1 MTVKSERGRR
11 RYTAFEVPE
20 GTDRR
25 AAEAAV
31 SGVPSAKVITCG
43 GGYAVVRSLPSERGI
58 LEEGMSSGV
67 PGSRAFDCSGTLRA
81 LRERHPQLSS
91 PRRRRGRPGAPDG
104 HCPNALYC
112 PPYQGALEN
121 RSLSFYATRTDGL

>member
-91 PRRRRGRPGAPDG
+91 PRRRRRRPRGARWTLPKRFI
-104 HCPNALYC
+104 L
-112 PPYQGALEN
+112 PP
-121 RSLSFYATRTDGL
+121 LSRRVRE